1 MKVAIQT
8 RFSELRWSRIQQL
21 WRLFLPHVRDNRRT
35 LLLAALAGF
44 GAMFMRILR
53 PWPLKV
59 IFDVILVPTE
69 AASESRFLQLLAGWS
84 TGALIAGACASLL
97 VISLLWGIF
106 ASRQAYLTALAGQ
119 GMVFALRRQVY
130 AHLQRLSLGF
140 HQRRRRGDL
149 VMRLTGDINLLR
161 DMLADALLLGVS
173 EGLVLISM
181 LVVMTV
187 MNWRLTLVALVIL
200 PLIAL
205 TTLSFSVRIR
215 ESARNQRKREGRV
228 AAMVGEMLRSVHLI
242 QAFGRERYQDKIF
255 RRSNKKS
262 LNAGLRTTRLEAS
275 MSRSVEVLLAAGTA
289 GVLWFGVHQVKA
301 GFLTPGDLLVFIA
314 YLGSSYR
321 PMRKLARVSS
331 RMSKAVVCGER
342 VSEVLLSEPEVAD
355 RPDAK
360 KARDIKGALRLDR
373 VKFSYRGG
381 ARALRRLNFEVA
393 PGEFVGIVGPSGSGK
408 STLLALLMR
417 LYDPRGGRIRL
428 DGRDLRKYR
437 VQSLREQFS
446 VVLQEPVLFGATV
459 RENLSFGRLDADD
472 TEIER
477 CARMANA
484 HDFICELPEG
494 YDSPMAE
501 AGASLSLGQRQRLS
515 IARAF
520 LRDSPILLLDEPTSS
535 LDAATE
541 FEIEMVLR
549 RLMRGRT
556 TLMVSHKLAA
566 VRDADRIVVMKRGR
580 ILETGVHEELMGSGG
595 WYARNYR
602 LQNVESRRLKA
613 MGERSEGVAEVIPL
627 RARGAG
633 A

>member
-1 MKVAIQT
+1 MKIAIQS
-8 RFSELRWSRIQQL
+8 RFSELRWSRIRQL

-59 IFDVILVPTE
+59 IFDLVLVPTE
-69 AASESRFLQLLAGWS
+69 AASESRLLGVLAGWS
-84 TGALIAGACASLL
+84 SGALIAGACASLL
-97 VISLLWGIF
+97 VISLLWGLF
-106 ASRQAYLTALAGQ
+106 ASRQAYLTALSGQ

-140 HQRRRRGDL
+140 HQRRKRGDL
-149 VMRLTGDINLLR
+149 VMRLTGDINMLR

-200 PLIAL
+200 PLVAL
-205 TTLSFSVRIR
+205 TTLSFSVKIR
-215 ESARNQRKREGRV
+215 EAARHQRKREGRV

-242 QAFGRERYQDKIF
+242 QAFGRERYQDKKF

-275 MSRSVEVLLAAGTA
+275 MSRSVEVLLAAGTS

-301 GFLTPGDLLVFIA
+301 GLLTPGDLLVFIA

-342 VSEVLLSEPEVAD
+342 VSEVLMSAPEVSD

-360 KARDIKGALRLDR
+360 KARNLKGAWRLDR
-373 VKFSYRGG
+373 VKFTYPGG
-381 ARALRRLNFEVA
+381 ARALRRLSFQVA

-437 VQSLREQFS
+437 VRSLREQIS

-459 RENLSFGRLDADD
+459 RENLAFGRLDADD
-472 TEIER
+472 EEIES
-477 CARMANA
+477 CARLANA
-484 HDFICELPEG
+484 HEFICELSEG
-494 YDSPMAE
+494 YDTAMAE

-520 LRDSPILLLDEPTSS
+520 LRDSPILLLDEPTNS
-535 LDAATE
+535 LDATTE
-541 FEIEMVLR
+541 FEIESVLR
-549 RLMRGRT
+549 QLMRGRT
-556 TLMVSHKLAA
+556 TLMVAHKLST

-580 ILETGVHEELMGSGG
+580 VLEMGTHDELMDRGG

-602 LQNVESRRLKA
+602 LQRGKERPWYKVSSDSEKA
-613 MGERSEGVAEVIPL
+613 AEVVPF
-627 RARGAG
+627 RVGGATG
-633 A
+633 